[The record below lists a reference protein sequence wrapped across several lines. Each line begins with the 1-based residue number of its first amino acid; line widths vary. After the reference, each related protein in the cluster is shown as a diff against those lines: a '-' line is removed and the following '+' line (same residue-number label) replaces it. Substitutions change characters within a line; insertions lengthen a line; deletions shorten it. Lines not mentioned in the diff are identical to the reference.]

1 MNMPME
7 VGPTVHGIEKRMSA
21 VVGCYGATD
30 TTPDFNAVPARRD
43 ACDVNGCA
51 ALAPHLVVHGRWET
65 EGLHQVNASI
75 PCDDGLKHHK
85 TPGGGETFHL
95 SNMELAGCTAG
106 LFDQLLELLRP
117 CIHGVSFDDGPSPE
131 EAECGSV
138 KQSKEVGEVF
148 KTVVW
153 EVYQH
158 RICLRAKVCFCL
170 PLPGILAHDGFW

>member
-1 MNMPME
+1 MGGHRAAN
-7 VGPTVHGIEKRMSA
+7 
-21 VVGCYGATD
+21 
-30 TTPDFNAVPARRD
+30 TTPNLDAVFSGRD
-43 ACDVNGCA
+43 ASNVDGCA
-51 ALAPHLVVHGRWET
+51 ALALHEVVHEQCDA

-85 TPGGGETFHL
+85 TPGGGEAFHL

-117 CIHGVSFDDGPSPE
+117 CIHGVSFDDGPSSE